1 MTYIFI
7 FGKTMFRSLFTSVA
21 VLGISASAAAAQK
34 WASTRRDLWAAMF
47 DPVAAFTSADA
58 ERQAT
63 RAEDSVF
70 ALDSSGGTG
79 QNLLTRTL
87 SRASSTVYYVLCTKY
102 YVSCMRQRPR
112 THKHTHTHTHTH
124 TSSR

>member
-1 MTYIFI
+1 MSNSEGAIR
-7 FGKTMFRSLFTSVA
+7 KA
-21 VLGISASAAAAQK
+21 VEEAAFSHGGNSGGDNGSSSSASAAAAQK

-58 ERQAT
+58 ERQAA

-87 SRASSTVYYVLCTKY
+87 SRASSTVYYVL
-102 YVSCMRQRPR
+102 
-112 THKHTHTHTHTH
+112 
-124 TSSR
+124 